1 MSEDRIQGRIEGA
14 IADGIARGE
23 FDNLPGAGKPLD
35 LGDPNDP
42 DWWIKKFAEREKLD
56 MAEALP
62 PTAKLR
68 KESLEFYDHV
78 GHFASI
84 AEVREAVRDVNER
97 IEADRRAGV
106 KRVETFPLAAPD
118 VDEARAI
125 HAWYSA
131 QKQAAKTSDD
141 PAVDDAV
148 TVEESVPRRAPWW
161 RRLFS

>member
-78 GHFASI
+78 GQFASI

-131 QKQAAKTSDD
+131 QKQAAKTSDE
-141 PAVDDAV
+141 PAVDAT
-148 TVEESVPRRAPWW
+148 TVEESVPRRTSWW